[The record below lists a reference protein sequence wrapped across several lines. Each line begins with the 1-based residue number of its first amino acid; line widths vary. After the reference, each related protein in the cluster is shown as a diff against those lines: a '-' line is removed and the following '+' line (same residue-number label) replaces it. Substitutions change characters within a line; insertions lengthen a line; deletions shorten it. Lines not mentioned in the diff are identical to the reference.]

1 MIKAIMFYLRKNCDA
16 SNIREFLNETYGTD
30 LTTAEVREAIE
41 NIQLTYS
48 KKSAFKRRNK

>member
-1 MIKAIMFYLRKNCDA
+1 MIRAIMFYLRKNCDA

-30 LTTAEVREAIE
+30 LTTAEIKEAID

-48 KKSAFKRRNK
+48 KKAAFKPRRK